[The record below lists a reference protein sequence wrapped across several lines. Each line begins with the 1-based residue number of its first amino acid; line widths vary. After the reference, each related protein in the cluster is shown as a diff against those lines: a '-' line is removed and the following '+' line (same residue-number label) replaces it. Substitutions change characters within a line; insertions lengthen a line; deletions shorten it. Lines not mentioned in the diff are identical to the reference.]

1 MKLADLTQKAI
12 EEFAGATIYA
22 RGNSYYRSGRVSE
35 LVYDPDTES
44 ITAEVAGSSG
54 DYDVEVEQADE
65 DIQASCNCP
74 YWGYPCKHIAAVLLN
89 FVNHRL
95 EILREAQEAKS
106 QKTVIEK
113 RIRELSKEEL
123 VAMVMAC
130 ARKYSDFQRELMVR
144 FEPDQK
150 RTLDA
155 LLKQVARA
163 FPSIESSS
171 YSTAKIAKEL
181 NRILES
187 VENAE
192 ETIDLEVHWAV
203 ADAILH
209 ELNEYGMNDE
219 ALEDVLFDVLEAL
232 KDILGETESLTPRRL
247 EIIGSLMD
255 YYNWGNFGMVD
266 AVYDTV
272 MDLCSEKR
280 DFQLVIEKLESGRRS
295 SSYTQGQLADLYRLI
310 GDEEAELAVLERD
323 LTYGMEYWRLAEY
336 WLHRGDRKKATKIV
350 EEGIEKGEG
359 RKQELYDF
367 LQQDCEERGDYG
379 GLAKLLERKVQRD
392 DLLHGSLRNDPI
404 YLRLKDYYQSQG
416 DYRSLLKLFQLRL
429 KRNEIDL
436 NLYREAEETLEE
448 NDRAGFEKALISS
461 LRKEQKGR
469 KSVWVAGPSQAL
481 QTLAEIYAYKGD
493 LEQLF
498 EAVKGKHELLVQ
510 YEDKLLPLHSTYYLE
525 AYRAKAE
532 RLIAQRGRENYRRA
546 IEYLKK
552 VRTIYRDIQKRSEEW
567 DRYIRGIK
575 ENNKTLRALHE
586 ELEKARLID

>member
-22 RGNSYYRSGRVSE
+22 RGNSYYQSGRVSE
-35 LVYDPDTES
+35 LVYDPDAES

-65 DIQASCNCP
+65 DIQASCDCP
-74 YWGYPCKHIAAVLLN
+74 YQGYPCKHIVAVLLN
-89 FVNHRL
+89 FVNKRP
-95 EILREAQEAKS
+95 EYFREAQEARSHKN
-106 QKTVIEK
+106 VIEK

-123 VAMVMAC
+123 VGMVMAC
-130 ARKYSDFQRELMVR
+130 ARKYPDFQRELMIR

-155 LLKQVARA
+155 LLKQVERA

-171 YSTAKIAKEL
+171 YSTGKIAKEL
-181 NRILES
+181 NRILQS

-192 ETIDLEVHWAV
+192 EAIDLEVHWAV
-203 ADAILH
+203 ADAIFH

-232 KDILGETESLTPRRL
+232 KDILGEKESLAPRRR
-247 EIIGSLMD
+247 EIIGSLMN
-255 YYNWGNFGMVD
+255 YYNWGNFGMAD

-272 MDLCSEKR
+272 MDLCSERR
-280 DFQLVIEKLESGRRS
+280 DFQLVIEKLESGRRN
-295 SSYTQGQLADLYRLI
+295 SSYTRGQLAHLHRLI
-310 GDEEAELAVLERD
+310 GDEEAELAVLERE
-323 LTYGMEYWRLAEY
+323 LKYGMEYWRLAEY
-336 WLHRGDRKKATKIV
+336 WLHRGDRKKAARIV

-367 LQQDCEERGDYG
+367 QQRDCEERGDYG

-392 DLLHGSLRNDPI
+392 DLLYGSLRNDPI
-404 YLRLKDYYQSQG
+404 YLKLKEYYRSQG

-436 NLYREAEETLEE
+436 DLYREAEETLEE
-448 NDRAGFEKALISS
+448 NDRTAFEKALISS

-469 KSVWVAGPSQAL
+469 KSVWGPGPGRAL
-481 QTLAEIYAYKGD
+481 ETLAEIYAYKED

-498 EAVKGKHELLVQ
+498 EAVKGEHELLEQ
-510 YEDKLLPLHSTYYLE
+510 YEDRLLPLHPSHYLE
-525 AYRAKAE
+525 EYRARAE
-532 RLIAQRGRENYRRA
+532 RLIAQRGRENYRQA
-546 IEYLKK
+546 TEYLKK
-552 VRTIYRDIQKRSEEW
+552 VRTIYRDMQKRSEEW

-586 ELEKARLID
+586 ELGKARLID